1 MTPSDDERV
10 LRIYQHHAL
19 LMELAAIRGLLHATV
34 LHWIA
39 PEAADKLMAVTSDW
53 VTDASKRTEQYLEAF
68 ERFKENMAE
77 DDRAAQILRLV
88 HDQEPDPDGN

>member
-1 MTPSDDERV
+1 MTPSEDERV
-10 LRIYQHHAL
+10 FRIYQHHAL

-53 VTDASKRTEQYLEAF
+53 VTDASKRTAEYLEAF
-68 ERFKENMAE
+68 ENFKKGMAE
-77 DDRAAQILRLV
+77 DGRAAQILRLV
-88 HDQEPDPDGN
+88 PDEEPGSDH